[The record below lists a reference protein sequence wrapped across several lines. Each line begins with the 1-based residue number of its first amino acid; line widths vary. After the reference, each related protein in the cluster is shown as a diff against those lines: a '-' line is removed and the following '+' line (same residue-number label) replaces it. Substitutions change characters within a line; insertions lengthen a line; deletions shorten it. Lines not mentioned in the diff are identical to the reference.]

1 MRISVVIPVYNGE
14 ATLAG
19 CIESL
24 LGQTIPAHEIIV
36 VNDGSRDGTV
46 EVAGRYPV
54 RLLDLERN
62 QGAARAKNR
71 GAEIATGEVLFFTD
85 ADCHLQPEGLDCIL
99 ETLADPD
106 IDGVVGLLGQSC
118 PYPNFASQFKNLWMH
133 FTYARQ
139 PRRVGLFFTS
149 AAAIRRE
156 IFQREGGFDPH
167 YAGASITEDIEFG
180 QRLLAKHYL
189 LVIDKRLTVEHQKH
203 YGAKGVLRTD
213 LQRARGLFQTYLRN
227 KASEEPRAHYA
238 SVPWYFQAGVGVLGL
253 GLALL
258 LIGIVAALLGAGRT
272 ALWLGLALCLL
283 SLALNAPFL
292 LALTRWRGL
301 WFGVKSVG
309 FLFIDL
315 LFSGLGIL
323 WGLFDTFR
331 GKRY

>member
-19 CIESL
+19 CVESL
-24 LGQTIPAHEIIV
+24 LGQSVPAHEIIV
-36 VNDGSRDGTV
+36 VNDGSSDGTV

-54 RLLDLERN
+54 RVCDLGRN
-62 QGAARAKNR
+62 QGAARAKNS

-85 ADCHLQPEGLDCIL
+85 ADCHLQPEGLACIQ
-99 ETLADPD
+99 ETLLDPE
-106 IDGVVGLLGQSC
+106 IDGVVGLLSQSC

-156 IFQREGGFDPH
+156 LFEREGGFDPH
-167 YAGASITEDIEFG
+167 YSGASITEDIEFG
-180 QRLLAKHYL
+180 QRLLAKDRM
-189 LVIDKRLTVEHQKH
+189 LVIDKRLTVEHQKL
-203 YGAKGVLRTD
+203 YSAKAVLRTD

-227 KASEEPRAHYA
+227 KASKEPRAHYA
-238 SVPWYFQAGVGVLGL
+238 SVPWYFQTGVGVLGL

-258 LIGIVAALLGAGRT
+258 LVGMVAVLLGAGRT
-272 ALWLGLALCLL
+272 LLWLGLVSCVL
-283 SLALNAPFL
+283 SLMLNAPFL

-301 WFGVKSVG
+301 WFGIASIG
-309 FLFIDL
+309 FLFLDL
-315 LFSGLGIL
+315 LCSGLGIL
-323 WGLFDTFR
+323 WGLFDMFR
-331 GKRY
+331 GQRY

>member
-14 ATLAG
+14 DTLAG

-24 LGQTIPAHEIIV
+24 LGQSVPAHEIIV
-36 VNDGSRDGTV
+36 VNDGSSDGTV
-46 EVAGRYPV
+46 DVAERYAV
-54 RLLDLERN
+54 RLLDLGSN
-62 QGAARAKNR
+62 QGAARAKNC
-71 GAEIATGEVLFFTD
+71 GAEVATGDVLFFTD
-85 ADCHLQPEGLDCIL
+85 ADCHLQSEGLACIQ
-99 ETLADPD
+99 ETLVDPE

-156 IFQREGGFDPH
+156 TFEQEGGFDPH

-180 QRLLAKHYL
+180 QRLLAKDYL
-189 LVIDKRLTVEHQKH
+189 LVIDKRLTVEHQK
-203 YGAKGVLRTD
+203 YYAARGVLRTD

-253 GLALL
+253 GLGLL
-258 LIGIVAALLGAGRT
+258 LAGVITVVFGAGGT
-272 ALWLGLALCLL
+272 MLWLGMVFCLL
-283 SLALNAPFL
+283 SLLLNAPFL

-301 WFGVKSVG
+301 WFGIKSAG
-309 FLFIDL
+309 FLSLDL

-323 WGLFDTFR
+323 WGLFDTLR
-331 GKRY
+331 GKCY

>member
-85 ADCHLQPEGLDCIL
+85 ADCHLQPEGLACIL
-99 ETLADPD
+99 ETLADPQ

-238 SVPWYFQAGVGVLGL
+238 SVPWFFGAGVGAL
-253 GLALL
+253 GLA
-258 LIGIVAALLGAGRT
+258 T
-272 ALWLGLALCLL
+272 LCLL
-283 SLALNAPFL
+283 LALVTWQGAWLWGVLGCVGAALAFNAPFL
-292 LALTRWRGL
+292 AAIYRWQGVGYTLKSMAFLLA
-301 WFGVKSVG
+301 
-309 FLFIDL
+309 DL
-315 LFSGLGIL
+315 YVSGLGIAL
-323 WGLFDTFR
+323 GMVDSCR
-331 GKRY
+331 GVGY